1 MIPALELFLSQ
12 FDLEPDI
19 WMLYITMPCPDPDLH
34 RLTGYCPDCLNKDIE
49 LEDKDIPTLSAVRR
63 LANACKALNAHLK
76 IYSKRNDQDAK
87 EGTEIFAR
95 WH

>member
-1 MIPALELFLSQ
+1 MIQALEALELFLSQ

-34 RLTGYCPDCLNKDIE
+34 RLIGFCPHCLNRYIE
-49 LEDKDIPTLSAVRR
+49 LEDKDIPTLSAARR

-76 IYSKRNDQDAK
+76 I
-87 EGTEIFAR
+87 
-95 WH
+95 